1 MRNFLCS
8 EEVTQ
13 RQLNKI
19 RDVVNHERLDEELY
33 HDHET
38 EEARKVGVTQVPII
52 VQIPESLS
60 DCASVGMQK
69 RTLKE
74 SKDRERLKKQLEKV
88 CMNCCKCLLFVTAT
102 FGLMHWLLQK
112 GESEDGI
119 ESKLKDIE
127 TKNAAA
133 ASKTV
138 KTFYTVTVKVEV
150 YMWLSGHLLC
160 CHL

>member
-1 MRNFLCS
+1 MGNCMLKAQLFCS

-38 EEARKVGVTQVPII
+38 EEARKVSVSQVPII
-52 VQIPESLS
+52 AQSSEGISNCVG
-60 DCASVGMQK
+60 VGMQK

-88 CMNCCKCLLFVTAT
+88 VRHCCKCLLLIQQPLDLCT
-102 FGLMHWLLQK
+102 GSCRK
-112 GESEDGI
+112 
-119 ESKLKDIE
+119 
-127 TKNAAA
+127 
-133 ASKTV
+133 
-138 KTFYTVTVKVEV
+138 VKVL
-150 YMWLSGHLLC
+150 MALRAS
-160 CHL
+160 